1 MSMANPQC
9 VISPGSDHCRGR
21 IGTSI
26 EGMYRIECTFENLFL
41 APRQHF
47 TVRFALVICA
57 YTILAATEAVLSLF
71 DWAVG

>member
-9 VISPGSDHCRGR
+9 VIS
-21 IGTSI
+21 
-26 EGMYRIECTFENLFL
+26 L